1 MLHPV
6 HRIWYLLRSRGEEP
20 NWGKTDYLSHIKL
33 LVGIKV
39 GWGRRWEGGS
49 EWGIHV
55 HPWLIHV
62 NIWQNP
68 GASN

>member
-20 NWGKTDYLSHIKL
+20 NWGKTVYLSHIKL

-39 GWGRRWEGGS
+39 ENDAW
-49 EWGIHV
+49 
-55 HPWLIHV
+55 
-62 NIWQNP
+62 NII
-68 GASN
+68 SLC